1 MHEAYQYFRG
11 KFQAKQR
18 EKGAWTHIQQDKDD
32 NETFAIE
39 VSKTLEKITM
49 GVQHKG
55 RITPKDANKMLR
67 DFWPKAIVKHVEVK
81 RRVEVADRSPDYQP
95 LWVIVTMATGHS
107 FENWLDWPLCEDN
120 WPNQFDKGLFKEE
133 SEWIRREK

>member
-11 KFQAKQR
+11 RYKSKH
-18 EKGAWTHIQQDKDD
+18 KDKSDWTHIKQDEWKEKEDLA
-32 NETFAIE
+32 ESTKF
-39 VSKTLEKITM
+39 EKITM

-55 RITPKDANKMLR
+55 RVSAKEANKLLR
-67 DFWPKAIVKHVEVK
+67 EFWPKNIVKKVEVK

-95 LWVIVTMATGHS
+95 LWVVVTMATGHS

-120 WPNQFDKGLFKEE
+120 WPNQFDKGLFKED
-133 SEWIRREK
+133 SEWV